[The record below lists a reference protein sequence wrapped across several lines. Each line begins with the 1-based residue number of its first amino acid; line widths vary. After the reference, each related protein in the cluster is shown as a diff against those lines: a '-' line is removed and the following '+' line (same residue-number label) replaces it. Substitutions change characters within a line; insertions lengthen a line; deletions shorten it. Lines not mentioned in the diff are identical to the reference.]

1 MSMAPV
7 SGKAFDASVLK
18 GVLRFVRPYRNAFV
32 FATVLTVLL
41 GLLST
46 ARPLLIRDAVDTAVG
61 SSEPWE
67 VHRIILWI
75 MGLLLVE
82 SLFQWSFYRLTNRL
96 GQWVIRDMRLALF
109 GRIMRFK
116 MGYFDKT
123 PVGTLVTRTVSDVE
137 TIADIFSEG
146 LLVIFGDF
154 FKIAV
159 LLAALFWAFDPT
171 LVVISLSVIPILFVA
186 TRWFQ
191 RSIKESF
198 TDVRNQVA
206 ALNAFVQ
213 ERITGMALV
222 HLFGRE
228 AAESARFEAINAKHR
243 DANIRS
249 IWSFSLFLPIIELL
263 SAVSIGLAVW
273 YGGYKAAAQAGVTVG
288 DLTAMILFINMLYR
302 PLRQL
307 ADRFNTLQMGMVA
320 SERVLKLIHATD
332 EVEQNGTY
340 VGPLQGVVEFQN
352 VVFGYRPEE
361 PVLKGFNL
369 QIAEGET
376 LAVVGPTG
384 AGKSTLIGLLLGH
397 YLPQSGQVVID
408 GVPLESWDK
417 LALRSQAA
425 LVMQDVFLF
434 SGTVRDNVTLFEPMD
449 DERIWNAAE
458 AMGLADFLRTLPG
471 GLDFQVQER
480 GSTLSTG
487 QRQLLSFLRAFLLD
501 PPVLV
506 LDEATSN
513 IDSETERWV
522 QKATETLTKGRTSI
536 VVAHRLATISHADR
550 IAVIAD
556 GVLAECGTHEE
567 LIALDGRYATLVKSS
582 FTGEH

>member
-1 MSMAPV
+1 
-7 SGKAFDASVLK
+7 
-18 GVLRFVRPYRNAFV
+18 
-32 FATVLTVLL
+32 
-41 GLLST
+41 
-46 ARPLLIRDAVDTAVG
+46 
-61 SSEPWE
+61 
-67 VHRIILWI
+67 
-75 MGLLLVE
+75 
-82 SLFQWSFYRLTNRL
+82 
-96 GQWVIRDMRLALF
+96 
-109 GRIMRFK
+109 
-116 MGYFDKT
+116 
-123 PVGTLVTRTVSDVE
+123 
-137 TIADIFSEG
+137 
-146 LLVIFGDF
+146 
-154 FKIAV
+154 
-159 LLAALFWAFDPT
+159 
-171 LVVISLSVIPILFVA
+171 
-186 TRWFQ
+186 
-191 RSIKESF
+191 
-198 TDVRNQVA
+198 
-206 ALNAFVQ
+206 
-213 ERITGMALV
+213 
-222 HLFGRE
+222 
-228 AAESARFEAINAKHR
+228 
-243 DANIRS
+243 
-249 IWSFSLFLPIIELL
+249 
-263 SAVSIGLAVW
+263 
-273 YGGYKAAAQAGVTVG
+273 
-288 DLTAMILFINMLYR
+288 
-302 PLRQL
+302 
-307 ADRFNTLQMGMVA
+307 MGMVA

-340 VGPLQGVVEFQN
+340 QGPLRGVVEFQN

-369 QIAEGET
+369 QIREGET

-397 YLPQSGQVVID
+397 YLPQSGQILID

-449 DERIWNAAE
+449 DERIWSAAE

-556 GVLAECGTHEE
+556 GGLAECGTHEE
-567 LIALDGRYATLVKSS
+567 LIALGGRYATLVKSS

>member
-1 MSMAPV
+1 MAQV
-7 SGKAFDASVLK
+7 SGKAFDAQILR
-18 GVLRFVRPYRNAFV
+18 GVLRYAKPYRKT
-32 FATVLTVLL
+32 FALAGALTVVL

-46 ARPLLIRDAVDTAVG
+46 ARPLLIRDAVDAAVAAKSAG
-61 SSEPWE
+61 D
-67 VHRIILWI
+67 VHRILLVLF
-75 MGLLLVE
+75 GLLLVE
-82 SLFQWSFYRLTNRL
+82 GLLQWSFYRMTNRL
-96 GQWVIRDMRLALF
+96 GQWVIRDLRVQLFDRLL
-109 GRIMRFK
+109 RFK
-116 MGYFDKT
+116 MSYFDRT
-123 PVGTLVTRTVSDVE
+123 PVGTLVTRTVSDAE
-137 TIADIFSEG
+137 TIADIFAEG

-159 LLAALFWAFDPT
+159 LLLALFLTFDPT
-171 LVVISLSVIPILFVA
+171 LVLVSLSVIPILFVA

-191 RSIKESF
+191 KSIQSSF

-213 ERITGMALV
+213 ERITGIALV

-228 AAESARFEAINAKHR
+228 KAEAARFEAINAKHR

-273 YGGYKAAAQAGVTVG
+273 YGGYRAAAGDGVTLG
-288 DLTAMILFINMLYR
+288 DLTAMISFINMLYR

-320 SERVLKLIHATD
+320 SDRVLKLID
-332 EVEQNGTY
+332 QKEELEPNGTHAA
-340 VGPLQGVVEFQN
+340 PLRGGIEFRN
-352 VVFGYRPEE
+352 ISFGYRPDE
-361 PVLKGFNL
+361 PVLRGFNL
-369 QIAEGET
+369 TILPGET

-397 YLPQSGQVVID
+397 YEPQEGEILVD
-408 GVPLESWDK
+408 GIPLREWDK
-417 LALRSQAA
+417 ASLRSQAA

-434 SGTVRDNVTLFEPMD
+434 SGTVRDNVTLFEPLPD
-449 DERIWNAAE
+449 DVIWKAATS
-458 AMGLADFLRTLPG
+458 MGLAEFLQKLPG

-480 GSTLSTG
+480 GNTLSTG
-487 QRQLLSFLRAFLLD
+487 QRQLLSFLRAFLLN

-522 QKATETLTKGRTSI
+522 QSATVALTRGRTSI

-550 IAVIAD
+550 IAVLAD
-556 GVLAECGTHEE
+556 GGLAECGTHAE
-567 LIALDGRYATLVKSS
+567 LQALNGRYAELVRAS
-582 FTGEH
+582 FTNAH

>member
-1 MSMAPV
+1 
-7 SGKAFDASVLK
+7 
-18 GVLRFVRPYRNAFV
+18 
-32 FATVLTVLL
+32 
-41 GLLST
+41 
-46 ARPLLIRDAVDTAVG
+46 
-61 SSEPWE
+61 
-67 VHRIILWI
+67 
-75 MGLLLVE
+75 
-82 SLFQWSFYRLTNRL
+82 
-96 GQWVIRDMRLALF
+96 
-109 GRIMRFK
+109 
-116 MGYFDKT
+116 
-123 PVGTLVTRTVSDVE
+123 
-137 TIADIFSEG
+137 
-146 LLVIFGDF
+146 
-154 FKIAV
+154 
-159 LLAALFWAFDPT
+159 
-171 LVVISLSVIPILFVA
+171 
-186 TRWFQ
+186 
-191 RSIKESF
+191 
-198 TDVRNQVA
+198 
-206 ALNAFVQ
+206 
-213 ERITGMALV
+213 
-222 HLFGRE
+222 
-228 AAESARFEAINAKHR
+228 
-243 DANIRS
+243 
-249 IWSFSLFLPIIELL
+249 
-263 SAVSIGLAVW
+263 VW

-340 VGPLQGVVEFQN
+340 VGPLRGVVEFQQ

-449 DERIWNAAE
+449 DERIWSAAE

-567 LIALDGRYATLVKSS
+567 LIALGGRYATLVKSS

>member
-1 MSMAPV
+1 
-7 SGKAFDASVLK
+7 
-18 GVLRFVRPYRNAFV
+18 
-32 FATVLTVLL
+32 
-41 GLLST
+41 
-46 ARPLLIRDAVDTAVG
+46 
-61 SSEPWE
+61 
-67 VHRIILWI
+67 
-75 MGLLLVE
+75 
-82 SLFQWSFYRLTNRL
+82 
-96 GQWVIRDMRLALF
+96 
-109 GRIMRFK
+109 MRFK

-171 LVVISLSVIPILFVA
+171 LVVISLSVIPILFIA

-243 DANIRS
+243 GANIRS

-320 SERVLKLIHATD
+320 SERVLKLIHATE

-340 VGPLQGVVEFQN
+340 QGPLRGVVEFQN

-369 QIAEGET
+369 QIREGET

-397 YLPQSGQVVID
+397 YLPQSGQILID

-449 DERIWNAAE
+449 DERIWSAAE

-556 GVLAECGTHEE
+556 GGLAECGTHEE
-567 LIALDGRYATLVKSS
+567 LIALGGRYATLVKSS